1 MKDTSISLWWK
12 LSWQLSLVLFFIITI
27 VIMGL
32 CIYGLTVL
40 TPNLAIEKNISHL
53 IRDAV
58 TRDAQ
63 GRFVIRDTPNLN
75 SFKAQYSDLW
85 YVAAT
90 VDGAYIT
97 YGAVP
102 TPYSA
107 LAPYV
112 HFFRDADIRG
122 AAGTNEIASIEPVNT
137 RVGKVSILIG
147 GVAGKGWP
155 FLVLLKEIYPI
166 YLPLLALALPAVFLA
181 VPRIVQRTLSGVRK
195 VAKEASEIEAQSFHA
210 RLPVSE
216 IPKEIVPLVTAFNG
230 LLGRL
235 DDEFHKR
242 QRFLLDAAHELRTPI
257 AIIQAR
263 IEGLQAG
270 QHRVRLLDDV
280 ARLNDTAEQLLDFE
294 RNTQGAELHQNI
306 NLVEIASNVVADLAP
321 LAIAAGY
328 TVSFQSETEYV
339 ERFGNPSDLSRAI
352 SNLFRNAVDHG
363 ENRGMI
369 HVTVSAGGDI
379 TVADEGPGIPV
390 EHQQLVFE
398 PFYRITPRS
407 TGAGLGLSLVK
418 QIVAN
423 HHGHVTIGNASPGT
437 QVTIEL

>member
-1 MKDTSISLWWK
+1 MKEKSVALWWK

-40 TPNLAIEKNISHL
+40 TPNLAIEQKIGHL
-53 IRDAV
+53 MREAV
-58 TRDAQ
+58 TRDPQ
-63 GRFVIRDTPNLN
+63 GRFVIRDTPSLN

-85 YVAAT
+85 YIAAT
-90 VDGAYIT
+90 TDGAYIS

-112 HFFRDADIRG
+112 HLFRDADIRG

-137 RVGKVSILIG
+137 GLGKVSVLIG
-147 GVAGKGWP
+147 GVAGQGWP
-155 FLVLLKEIYPI
+155 FLVLLREIYPI
-166 YLPLLALALPAVFLA
+166 YIPLLALALPAVFFA

-195 VAKEASEIEAQSFHA
+195 VAQEASEIEAHSFDA

-216 IPKEIVPLVTAFNG
+216 IPKEIVPLVVAFNG

-257 AIIQAR
+257 AIIQTR

-270 QHRVRLLDDV
+270 QQRVRLLDDI
-280 ARLNDTAEQLLDFE
+280 ARLADTAEQLLDFE
-294 RNTQGAELHQNI
+294 RNNQGTELQLNI
-306 NLVEIASNVVADLAP
+306 NLVEIASDVVADLAP

-328 TVSFQSETEYV
+328 TVSFQSETECV
-339 ERFGNPSDLSRAI
+339 ERLGNPSDLSRAI
-352 SNLFRNAVDHG
+352 SNLFRNAVDHAG
-363 ENRGMI
+363 NRGMI
-369 HVTVSAGGDI
+369 DVSVSAAGHI

-418 QIVAN
+418 QIVAK
-423 HHGHVTIGNASPGT
+423 HQGRVTIRNASPGT
-437 QVTIEL
+437 QVTMEL